1 MLFFPLP
8 SAFPLYNTPSN
19 RYNRT
24 NRITEGACSTM
35 SEVKTRAER
44 IALKVRRKQRLV
56 RVALGEE
63 KADVVLKNAD
73 YVNVFSGTV
82 EHGDIAVANRLV
94 VGMADHYD
102 GLMEVDVS
110 GKIVAPGFIDAH
122 IHLESSLVSP
132 TSFARAVLPHGTTTV
147 ITDPHEIANVCGMGG
162 IDYMMAATE
171 NLPLDVHFMLPSCV
185 PAMAFEEN
193 GATLTW
199 RDINAYFD
207 HPRVLGLAEMMNY
220 PGVMMGDRATMEKI
234 VVSQA
239 HHKKIDGHAPGLS
252 GKALNAYMSAG
263 VYSDHECDTIDNA
276 LEKLRKGQFIMIR
289 DGTAAQNLE
298 ALMPLLTE
306 QYAHRCMF
314 CTDDKHPYDL
324 LHKGHIDY
332 IVRKAIALGADPIL
346 TIKVAS
352 HYAARYFLLNN
363 KGAIAPGYLADFVV
377 LDNLHDVNVEMVFKR
392 GKLVYDGHE
401 VEIAAPDIDPD
412 ILAGVLDTF
421 HLPDVT
427 PEQLRIGVAPLIG
440 LIDGQIVT
448 EDLGHAEGID
458 DGICQMTVCERHHD
472 TGHVASCYVRGYG
485 IQRGAV
491 ATSIA
496 HDSHNI
502 IACGVSPEDIA
513 FAVNELKKMHG
524 GIIVVENGQ
533 VQARLPLEVAG
544 LFTDHPLPEVNE
556 KLEHCKAAAWAQ
568 GVNRGIDPFMTLS
581 FASLPVIP
589 ALRLTT
595 KGVFNVNTLTFV
607 E

>member
-1 MLFFPLP
+1 M
-8 SAFPLYNTPSN
+8 
-19 RYNRT
+19 
-24 NRITEGACSTM
+24 
-35 SEVKTRAER
+35 
-44 IALKVRRKQRLV
+44 
-56 RVALGEE
+56 
-63 KADVVLKNAD
+63 
-73 YVNVFSGTV
+73 
-82 EHGDIAVANRLV
+82 
-94 VGMADHYD
+94 
-102 GLMEVDVS
+102 
-110 GKIVAPGFIDAH
+110 
-122 IHLESSLVSP
+122 
-132 TSFARAVLPHGTTTV
+132 
-147 ITDPHEIANVCGMGG
+147 
-162 IDYMMAATE
+162 
-171 NLPLDVHFMLPSCV
+171 
-185 PAMAFEEN
+185 
-193 GATLTW
+193 
-199 RDINAYFD
+199 
-207 HPRVLGLAEMMNY
+207 
-220 PGVMMGDRATMEKI
+220 
-234 VVSQA
+234 
-239 HHKKIDGHAPGLS
+239 
-252 GKALNAYMSAG
+252 
-263 VYSDHECDTIDNA
+263 
-276 LEKLRKGQFIMIR
+276 
-289 DGTAAQNLE
+289 
-298 ALMPLLTE
+298 
-306 QYAHRCMF
+306 
-314 CTDDKHPYDL
+314 
-324 LHKGHIDY
+324 
-332 IVRKAIALGADPIL
+332 

-448 EDLGHAEGID
+448 EDLGHAEGVD
-458 DGICQMTVCERHHD
+458 NGICQMTVCERHHD

-533 VQARLPLEVAG
+533 VQARLPLELAG
-544 LFTDHPLPEVNE
+544 LFTDRPLPEVNE

-595 KGVFNVNTLTFV
+595 KGVFNVNTLKFV

>member
-1 MLFFPLP
+1 MNE
-8 SAFPLYNTPSN
+8 A
-19 RYNRT
+19 
-24 NRITEGACSTM
+24 
-35 SEVKTRAER
+35 KTRAER
-44 IALKVRRKQRLV
+44 IAQKVRRKQRLV

-63 KADVVLKNAD
+63 KADLVLKNAD
-73 YVNVFSGTV
+73 YVNVFSSEV
-82 EHGDIAVANRLV
+82 EHGDIAVANGLV
-94 VGMADHYD
+94 VGVAEHYE
-102 GLMEVDVS
+102 GVKEVDVS

-132 TSFARAVLPHGTTTV
+132 SSFARAVVPHGTTTV
-147 ITDPHEIANVCGMGG
+147 ITDPHEIANVCGMRGV
-162 IDYMMAATE
+162 DYMMAATE
-171 NLPLDVHFMLPSCV
+171 GLPLDVHFMLPSCV
-185 PAMAFEEN
+185 PAMPFEEN
-193 GATLTW
+193 GETLSW

-220 PGVMMGDRATMEKI
+220 PGVLMGQRSTIEKI

-263 VYSDHECDTIDNA
+263 VYSDHECGTLDNA

-289 DGTAAQNLE
+289 EGTAAQNLE

-314 CTDDKHPYDL
+314 STDDKHPYDL
-324 LHKGHIDY
+324 LHRGHIDY
-332 IVRKAIALGADPIL
+332 IVRKAIRLGADPIL

-377 LDNLHDVNVEMVFKR
+377 LDNLKDVNVQMVFKR
-392 GKLVYDGHE
+392 GALVYDGQKTLVDEPE
-401 VEIAAPDIDPD
+401 VDSD
-412 ILAGVLDTF
+412 ILSGVLDTM

-427 PEQLRIGVAPLIG
+427 AQQLRIGRAPLIG
-440 LIDGQIVT
+440 LVDGQIVT
-448 EDLGHAEGID
+448 ENLGFAEAAD
-458 DGICQMTVCERHHD
+458 TENGICQMTVCERHHD
-472 TGHVASCYVRGYG
+472 TGHTASCYVKGYG
-485 IQRGAV
+485 IRSGAV

-496 HDSHNI
+496 HDSHNV
-502 IACGVSPEDIA
+502 IACGASAEEIA
-513 FAVNELKKMHG
+513 CAVNALKALHG
-524 GIIVVENGQ
+524 GIVVVENGQ
-533 VQARLPLEVAG
+533 VRASLPLEIAG
-544 LFTDHPLPEVNE
+544 LLTDRPLPEVNE
-556 KLEHCKAAAWAQ
+556 RLEACKEAAWAQ

-589 ALRLTT
+589 TLRLTT
-595 KGVFNVNTLTFV
+595 KGVFDVETLTFV

>member
-1 MLFFPLP
+1 MFHDVRSQNP
-8 SAFPLYNTPSN
+8 
-19 RYNRT
+19 RRT
-24 NRITEGACSTM
+24 HCAQGSPEA
-35 SEVKTRAER
+35 A
-44 IALKVRRKQRLV
+44 A

-82 EHGDIAVANRLV
+82 EHGDIAVANGLV

-401 VEIAAPDIDPD
+401 VEVAAPDIDPD

-427 PEQLRIGVAPLIG
+427 PEQLRIGRAPLIG

-448 EDLGHAEGID
+448 EDLGHAEGVD
-458 DGICQMTVCERHHD
+458 NGICQMTVCERHHD

-533 VQARLPLEVAG
+533 IQARLPLEVAG
-544 LFTDHPLPEVNE
+544 LFTDRPLPEVNE